1 MSQAEELLNSI
12 TNEQLSTYTVDPSTE
27 EHIIIGTDRYI
38 SVPESLQRIAV
49 QYDHKIETV
58 TFDCPR
64 YWDGHDLADKMY
76 IYINY
81 LRPDSGKGVY
91 LAKNV
96 RVNDVDQNLI
106 HFDWTIGKEL
116 TGFTGQ
122 ISFLVCAIKTDSEGY
137 RKLHWNSEI
146 NTQMTI
152 SNGLECATAVLEEYP
167 EIITDL
173 LARMDALTSKDLP
186 IDGSLR
192 QHGMAADAGVVGQR
206 FDKVNESLQTITSD
220 IDDIN
225 NVLENEVLYE
235 EVDPTVPDWAKQPEK
250 PTYSSSEL
258 TDGNL
263 VALKNG
269 EVQNGLNAE
278 MINGKTEMQFYSDNP
293 VIGTYTGN
301 SSTEQE
307 VIIGF
312 KARVVFVYDIS
323 YTFYDTADYHGRY
336 SYQGFE
342 IITEYG
348 STSYK
353 STSNFQ
359 DIGYTSKLTDNGF
372 KVGKTFYKP
381 SSGNAYEIQSA
392 YGLNVNGRK
401 YIYVAFR

>member
-12 TNEQLSTYTVDPSTE
+12 SEEDINDTEIQNGE
-27 EHIIIGTDRYI
+27 EHIVIGDDRFI
-38 SVPESLQRIAV
+38 SVPEPLQRIAV

-64 YWDGHDLADKMY
+64 YWDEHDLTNKMY

-81 LRPDSGKGVY
+81 LRPDGGKGVY

-96 RVNDVDQNLI
+96 RVDEVDENMI

-122 ISFLVCAIKTDSEGY
+122 LTFLVCAIKTDSEGY

-152 SNGLECATAVLEEYP
+152 SNGLECATAVFEDYP

-220 IDDIN
+220 IEEIT
-225 NVLENEVLYE
+225 NVLENDVLYE

-269 EVQNGLNAE
+269 EIQTGLNAE
-278 MINGKTEMQFYSDNP
+278 MINGKTEMQFHSDNP
-293 VIGTYTGN
+293 VVGLYTGN
-301 SSTEQE
+301 SSAEQE
-307 VIIGF
+307 INIGF
-312 KARVVFVYDIS
+312 KARVIFVYDID
-323 YTFYDTADYHGRY
+323 YAFYGTQDYHGRY
-336 SYQGFE
+336 SYQGLAV
-342 IITEYG
+342 ITEYG
-348 STSYK
+348 SK
-353 STSNFQ
+353 STTYTNRYADYS
-359 DIGYTSKLTDNGF
+359 YTSKLTDTGF
-372 KVGKTFYKP
+372 KVGKIYDA
-381 SSGNAYEIQSA
+381 SGNVLQQG
-392 YGLNVNGRK
+392 YGLNANGRR
-401 YIYVAFR
+401 YVYVAFK